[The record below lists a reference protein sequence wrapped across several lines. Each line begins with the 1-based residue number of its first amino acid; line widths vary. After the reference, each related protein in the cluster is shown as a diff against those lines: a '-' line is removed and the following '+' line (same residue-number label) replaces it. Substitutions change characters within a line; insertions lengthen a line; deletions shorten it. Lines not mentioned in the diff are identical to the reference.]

1 MEGSILVKRGSFKKN
16 RNSMGGRT
24 TSTLKVDMESWLH
37 PLPEEDDID
46 DTD

>member
-1 MEGSILVKRGSFKKN
+1 MEGSILVKRGSLKK
-16 RNSMGGRT
+16 NSMGGRT

-37 PLPEEDDID
+37 PLPEEDDIN